1 MKYYLTLKEFVSY
14 YQLGW
19 VQYVVDKEFGLCV
32 EATVTTDNLKHCSFL
47 YFEVE
52 SQSLV
57 YAKGDIR
64 EPWRFEIAVRK
75 ILEEYMLDSVH

>member
-19 VQYVVDKEFGLCV
+19 VQYVVDKEHGLCV
-32 EATVTTDNLKHCSFL
+32 EATVTTDDLKYCSFL

-57 YAKGDIR
+57 HAKGDFQ